1 METGVQPMS
10 KAEFQQ
16 LSKLMLGTAQ
26 LGISGYGIA
35 NRTQNVEADALLDR
49 CVELG
54 INCFDTALEYGDA
67 ELKLGRYFEGK
78 PAPFLVS
85 KVKADLELD
94 RAGLEKQLRERVETI
109 LERLRVK
116 TLPVL
121 MIHDPILLQVYGSMV
136 TEILTKL
143 RRDQLIG
150 RAGVS
155 FGANSDVQYA
165 YCGHLLR
172 EDIYEVIQLPLH
184 LWDRRAVDCGAL
196 SRFRADGKWVVARSV
211 FLQGLFFRQADDL
224 PEPLRSMA
232 RGALGQL
239 AEIAEEEGIAIA
251 ELAMRY
257 VRDTDGVNG
266 IVVGAERPEQL
277 DDNVRLIS
285 GKPLSEK
292 TRNAIETEFRGL
304 PEVLITPGLWNK

>member
-1 METGVQPMS
+1 METGIQPMR
-10 KAEFQQ
+10 KAEFLQ

-35 NRTQNVEADALLDR
+35 NRTEHVEAGALLDR

-78 PAPFLVS
+78 SAPFLVS

-94 RAGLEKQLRERVETI
+94 RAGLEKQLTERVETI

-116 TLPVL
+116 TLPAL
-121 MIHDPILLQVYGSMV
+121 MIHDPMLLQVYGSTV

-143 RRDQLIG
+143 YRDQLI
-150 RAGVS
+150 RCAGVS
-155 FGANSDVQYA
+155 FGANSDVQFA
-165 YCGHLLR
+165 NCGHLLR

-184 LWDRRAVDCGAL
+184 MWDLRAVNCGAL
-196 SRFRADGKWVVARSV
+196 SQFRADGKWVVARSV
-211 FLQGLFFRQADDL
+211 FLQGLFFRQAEEL

-232 RGALGQL
+232 RGALGKL
-239 AEIAEEEGIAIA
+239 VEIAEEEGVSIA

-257 VRDTDGVNG
+257 VRDMDGVNG

-292 TRNAIETEFRGL
+292 TRNKIETEFRDL
-304 PEVLITPGLWNK
+304 PEMLITPGLWNR